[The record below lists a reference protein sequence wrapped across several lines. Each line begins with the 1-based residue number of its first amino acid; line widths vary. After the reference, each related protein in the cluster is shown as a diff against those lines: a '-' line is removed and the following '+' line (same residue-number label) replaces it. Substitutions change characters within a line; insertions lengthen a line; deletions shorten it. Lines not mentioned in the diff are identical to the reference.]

1 MSRSQTVNALK
12 RLLARVGHQETP
24 ENVHWLVREAVTRL
38 FSPPEQSGSAK
49 ENAPQRVPVDPHHRF
64 IKRLIQRQN
73 YTLSNLKWLKW
84 WRLGKNRP
92 KAKTLALARH
102 HNLWWPI
109 LDGMEDPAIYQ
120 WPGNVNWSH
129 VIEDSARLER
139 FDIARYA
146 LARISPE
153 ERIST
158 SIFQGD
164 TPGHLAL
171 LREAVTKHA
180 DRIWISNTP
189 RSVEE
194 LDIVA
199 AQFHSQDYELAA
211 RLRLGGLDNF
221 LAHSKTKAPGACCLR
236 ETVDADQ
243 TDWLAALL
251 AHPEFEVSWSEVVAA
266 VLQEGAAACWAYLC
280 EHERRRLARTGRI
293 EFDRVREYKRQENRP
308 LRRLMTEAVRRWPTH
323 HLSWSDRATAG
334 LGLKENDPETERFIE
349 ALCDRGYTLGE
360 NITHQLEYFREDPTA
375 SRLAIQ
381 KALSFKWDGALPLLR
396 SAGVSNQDK
405 VLLLTKTQPHPGS
418 ADGAA
423 NIPYANLSELPNHDE
438 AAQRFIALLPARVRA
453 EEIVRLDDISQVSDD
468 TLRQLLA
475 RTDVTQLSDY
485 DYRSLFRRPDTRLER
500 LIAEAGGKCPKP
512 AELLREL
519 RHEREGK
526 ERPKDPVPVLK
537 LLFQGQPG
545 LKSREFLEQAFDNE
559 QLSELGDWALSAG
572 QPEEKSNGYWQA
584 GREPATILARRK
596 DWDRFQKYCLQARQL
611 EPAATTLTAIL
622 ENGEHEIARQLV
634 DTWPGLREEADQ
646 DASPEVKVAA
656 ARLGVKVWQQTAYG
670 RGQRRDSLSGLA
682 AMLAAGLPLKGI
694 QKYRLLQAC
703 RRNLDAP
710 HRSSW
715 LLKGECLE
723 ESRKILALLVPVK
736 GTGRTQ
742 QAWREGT
749 LDLRFLR
756 KVPPRSLDVQ
766 THRIKSHLRRL
777 EKESRE
783 LDRRTFTIRHES
795 GAARWRKI
803 ARQEPPHPSL
813 ENELPLG
820 FNGEEYFAILGLL
833 KLEASATETN
843 LQGLELPAFNLQ
855 IVYGTLEE
863 ADKTL
868 KKSQLWQEAKTPW
881 HDFGQYT
888 LPKNDRWDIGA
899 WRQLL
904 AHHAG
909 KGHHLLR
916 LAPLIE
922 RHLGRPPRT
931 LREAEEI
938 SNLITYSRA
947 AENHTLAQLA
957 RQAGLSNEE
966 FEDYLEFMASNNK
979 PAESCP
985 HLRLNGAELG
995 DQTLVF
1001 EKLNHDDPLGP
1012 MLGLFTG
1019 CCQHLHGA
1027 AKACAK
1033 HGATKPEG
1041 AFYVLR
1047 RGKRILGQ
1055 SWAWRTGKTLVFDS
1069 WESPNHELG
1078 KKYCAPILM
1087 KAAKGLV
1094 GRLGIA
1100 EVRLG
1105 TGGNTPELN
1114 LPKAAKA
1121 TTPPRGYS
1129 DAREQ
1134 YILSD
1139 GAS

>member
-1 MSRSQTVNALK
+1 
-12 RLLARVGHQETP
+12 
-24 ENVHWLVREAVTRL
+24 
-38 FSPPEQSGSAK
+38 
-49 ENAPQRVPVDPHHRF
+49 VPVDPRHRF
-64 IKRLIQRQN
+64 IKRLVQRQN
-73 YTLSNLKWLKW
+73 YTLSNLKWLTW
-84 WRLGKNRP
+84 WRRGKNRP

-109 LDGMEDPAIYQ
+109 LADMEDPALYQ
-120 WPGNVNWSH
+120 WPGQTNWSH
-129 VIEDSARLER
+129 VLEDSARLER

-146 LARISPE
+146 LARISPD

-158 SIFQGD
+158 SLFQGD
-164 TPGHLAL
+164 KPGHLAL
-171 LREAVTKHA
+171 LREAVIKHP
-180 DRIWISNTP
+180 DRIWIGNTP
-189 RSVEE
+189 RSVAE

-199 AQFHSQDYELAA
+199 GQFHCRDYELAA
-211 RLRLGGLDNF
+211 RLRLGGLANF
-221 LAHSKTKAPGACCLR
+221 LAHSKAKAPGACCLR
-236 ETVDADQ
+236 ETIDADQ

-266 VLQEGAAACWAYLC
+266 VLQEGASACWAYLC

-293 EFDRVREYKRQENRP
+293 EFDRVREHERQENRP
-308 LRRLMTEAVRRWPTH
+308 LKRLMTEAVRRWPAN
-323 HLSWSDRATAG
+323 HLSWSDRAAAG
-334 LGLKENDPETERFIE
+334 LGLKENDPETAGFIE
-349 ALCDRGYTLGE
+349 ALCDRGYTLAE
-360 NITHQLEYFREDPTA
+360 SITHQIEYFRDDLTV

-381 KALSFKWDGALPLLR
+381 KAVSFTWDGALPLLR

-405 VLLLTKTQPHPGS
+405 VLLLIKTQPHPGPKE
-418 ADGAA
+418 GAA
-423 NIPYANLSELPNHDE
+423 NIPYANISELPNHDK

-453 EEIVRLDDISQVSDD
+453 EEIVRLEGISQVRDD

-475 RTDVTQLSDY
+475 RTDVAQLSDY
-485 DYRSLFRRPDTRLER
+485 DYRSLFCRPDTRLER

-519 RHEREGK
+519 RHERDGK
-526 ERPKDPVPVLK
+526 ERPTDPVPVLK

-559 QLSELGDWALSAG
+559 QLSELGVWALSDG
-572 QPEEKSNGYWQA
+572 QPEEKGKSNGYWQT
-584 GREPATILARRK
+584 GREPATVLARRK
-596 DWDRFQKYCLQARQL
+596 DWCRFRKYCLRTRQL
-611 EPAATTLTAIL
+611 EPAATTLTAVL
-622 ENGEHEIARQLV
+622 QNGEHELARELV
-634 DTWPGLREEADQ
+634 DSWPGLRDEADQ

-656 ARLGVKVWQQTAYG
+656 VRLGVKVWQQHARPG
-670 RGQRRDSLSGLA
+670 DQPRESLSGLA
-682 AMLAAGLPLKGI
+682 AMLSAGLTLRGI

-703 RRNLDAP
+703 RRHLDAP
-710 HRSSW
+710 HRSASR
-715 LLKGECLE
+715 LTGECLE
-723 ESRKILALLVPVK
+723 ESQKILALLVPVK
-736 GTGRTQ
+736 GAGRAH

-756 KVPPRSLDVQ
+756 KVPHRSLDVQ
-766 THRIKSHLRRL
+766 ARWVRSHLRQL
-777 EKESRE
+777 EKDSRE
-783 LDRRTFTIRHES
+783 LDHRTFTIRHES
-795 GAARWRKI
+795 GLARWRKI
-803 ARQEPPHPSL
+803 AHQEPPHPSL

-820 FNGEEYFAILGLL
+820 FNRQEYFAILGLL

-843 LQGLELPAFNLQ
+843 LQGVESPAFNLQ

-868 KKSQLWQEAKTPW
+868 KKSQLWQEGKTPW

-888 LPKNDRWDIGA
+888 LPRNDRWNIGV

-909 KGHHLLR
+909 KGQHLLR
-916 LAPLIE
+916 LAPVIE
-922 RHLGRPPRT
+922 ARLGRPPKT

-938 SNLITYSRA
+938 SNLITYPRA
-947 AENHTLAQLA
+947 AENHALAQLS
-957 RQAGLSNEE
+957 REAGLSDEE
-966 FEDYLEFMASNNK
+966 FEDYLEFMASSNK
-979 PAESCP
+979 LAESCP

-995 DQTLVF
+995 DEMLVF
-1001 EKLNHDDPLGP
+1001 EKLGSDDPLGP

-1027 AKACAK
+1027 ARACAK

-1078 KKYCAPILM
+1078 RKYCAPILV
-1087 KAAKGLV
+1087 KAAKALI
-1094 GRLGIA
+1094 GRLGIF

-1121 TTPPRGYS
+1121 TTPPRGYT

-1134 YILSD
+1134 YVLTD
-1139 GAS
+1139 GAN